1 MHKADSKLFNLYSDT
16 VLLLLLDS
24 NCTGRMLII
33 PLEGRQPACLPSWIS
48 TDTCIHNDWDENPQ
62 VGVENIREHMRQQ
75 ESVQE
80 EINRQKVELSKQA
93 ARIRSQ
99 ITYERKADLRPAVAA
114 LEASIRECAAFLK
127 CPQFTEIWLFV

>member
-1 MHKADSKLFNLYSDT
+1 M
-16 VLLLLLDS
+16 
-24 NCTGRMLII
+24 
-33 PLEGRQPACLPSWIS
+33 
-48 TDTCIHNDWDENPQ
+48 
-62 VGVENIREHMRQQ
+62 ENIREHMRQQ

-114 LEASIRECAAFLK
+114 LETSIRECAALSYCSSCDIDLVTFRMNITHTLLSNIIHLQYSFSNVPGLSAEPE
-127 CPQFTEIWLFV
+127 CAGTRRS